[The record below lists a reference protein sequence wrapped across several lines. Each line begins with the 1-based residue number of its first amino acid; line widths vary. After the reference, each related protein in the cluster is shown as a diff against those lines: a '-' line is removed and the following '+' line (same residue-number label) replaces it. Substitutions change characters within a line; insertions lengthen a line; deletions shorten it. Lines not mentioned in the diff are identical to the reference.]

1 VTSAGLIRKDN
12 PSPVLTQVEQSACA
26 RYADRA
32 PDSTIVR
39 STKTQEKQMTKHTV
53 ALIGGTGPQ
62 GKGLGYRF
70 ARRGHDIVIG
80 SRSVE
85 KAEVVAGEVAERLAR
100 LAGAGIVRSA
110 ANADAIAKAD
120 VVLLAVPYDGHDE
133 LVASL
138 AADGALAGK
147 TVISCVNP
155 LAFDK
160 HGAHGRVIN
169 GGAGSAAE
177 TVAELAPDATV
188 VGAFHNVAAPAL
200 WGEDEFLDE
209 DVIVVGDSVEGKQI
223 AIDLA
228 ASVTGRPGVD
238 GGKLRLARVLEP
250 FTAVLIS
257 INRRYKTHSGIRVT
271 GVELESTK
279 DVTEMS
285 N

>member
-1 VTSAGLIRKDN
+1 MSTSR
-12 PSPVLTQVEQSACA
+12 
-26 RYADRA
+26 
-32 PDSTIVR
+32 
-39 STKTQEKQMTKHTV
+39 HTV
-53 ALIGGTGPQ
+53 AVIGGTGPQ

-70 ARRGHDIVIG
+70 ARHGHDIVLG
-80 SRSVE
+80 SRAAG
-85 KAEVVAGEVAERLAR
+85 KASAVADEVNAR
-100 LAGAGIVRSA
+100 LVSVAGAGTARGA
-110 ANADAIAKAD
+110 ANADAVASAD

-138 AADGALAGK
+138 QLAGK

-160 HGAHGRVIN
+160 RGAHGRVVN
-169 GGAGSAAE
+169 GGEGSAAE
-177 TVAELAPDATV
+177 SAQALQPEAVV

-200 WGEDEFLDE
+200 WGDEEFLDE
-209 DVIVVGDSVEGKQI
+209 DVIVVGDSVEGKQV

-257 INRRYKTHSGIRVT
+257 INRKYKTHSGIRVT
-271 GVELESTK
+271 GL
-279 DVTEMS
+279 DH
-285 N
+285 

>member
-1 VTSAGLIRKDN
+1 MTSQTSA
-12 PSPVLTQVEQSACA
+12 
-26 RYADRA
+26 RY
-32 PDSTIVR
+32 
-39 STKTQEKQMTKHTV
+39 TV
-53 ALIGGTGPQ
+53 AVIGGTGPQ

-70 ARRGHDIVIG
+70 ARHGHDIVLG
-80 SRSVE
+80 SRAAE
-85 KAEVVAGEVAERLAR
+85 KAETIAAEVTSRLESVS
-100 LAGAGIVRSA
+100 GAGTARGAS
-110 ANADAIAKAD
+110 NADAIAAAD

-138 AADGALAGK
+138 AEGGALDGK

-160 HGAHGRVIN
+160 RGAHGRVIN
-169 GGAGSAAE
+169 GGEGSAAE
-177 TVAELAPDATV
+177 SAAELVPGATV

-209 DVIVVGDSVEGKQI
+209 DIIVVGDSVEGKQV

-228 ASVTGRPGVD
+228 ASITGRPGVD

-257 INRRYKTHSGIRVT
+257 INRKYKTHSGIRVT
-271 GVELESTK
+271 GLENLA
-279 DVTEMS
+279 EH
-285 N
+285 

>member
-1 VTSAGLIRKDN
+1 VTSSDT
-12 PSPVLTQVEQSACA
+12 PD
-26 RYADRA
+26 RY
-32 PDSTIVR
+32 
-39 STKTQEKQMTKHTV
+39 TV
-53 ALIGGTGPQ
+53 AVIGGTGPQ

-70 ARRGHDIVIG
+70 ARHGHDIVLG
-80 SRSVE
+80 SRAAE
-85 KAEVVAGEVAERLAR
+85 KAEAVAAEVSERLASV
-100 LAGAGIVRSA
+100 AGAGTARGA
-110 ANADAIAKAD
+110 ANADAIAAAD

-133 LVASL
+133 LVAAL
-138 AADGALAGK
+138 AADGALDGK

-160 HGAHGRVIN
+160 RGAHGRVID
-169 GGAGSAAE
+169 GGEGSAAE
-177 TVAELAPDATV
+177 SAARIAPEATV

-209 DVIVVGDSVEGKQI
+209 DVIVVGDSVEGKQV

-257 INRRYKTHSGIRVT
+257 INRKYKTHSGIRVT
-271 GVELESTK
+271 GL
-279 DVTEMS
+279 DH
-285 N
+285 